1 MILRMIFRILI
12 SATNY
17 TLGLLSLIV
26 ILNGRGEAQEAY
38 HTLFATS
45 DQCMSCHSSITDA
58 AGADIS
64 IGYQWRASMMANA
77 ARDPYWHAAVRREV
91 LDHPDAQAE
100 IEDVCSTCHMP
111 MARFAAHAG
120 GGRGQV
126 LTHVQAL
133 LGGASELPVDARAQA
148 LAVDGVSCT
157 TCHQILPDNFGEE
170 SSFDGGFLIDVTTP
184 PEQRRVFGKY
194 EIDDGRVALMHSAT
208 GFSPVQSDVMQQSEL
223 CAGCHTLFTQA
234 LDAAGAPAG
243 VLPEQMPYPE
253 WLHSDYAETDSCQ
266 SCHMPAVAGPAP
278 IASVLGQPRPDVSQH
293 TFVGAN
299 AFMLR
304 ILKDNRDALGVPATA
319 DELEAA
325 ALRAERHLAEQTA
338 TVAIENV
345 RPAGGRVTFDV
356 VVNSLAGHKLPTA
369 YPSRRVWLH
378 VTVRDAAGDLVFE
391 SGAPQ
396 ADGSI
401 AGNDNDADGSMFEPH
416 YDTITSPDQVQI
428 YESVMVDA
436 TGSVTTGL
444 LFGIRYEKDNRILP
458 AGFDKATAPEEIA
471 VHGDALADVD
481 FVGGSDRVSYAIDGR
496 AGGPF
501 TVEAELLY
509 QSIGYRWAMNLQAYD
524 ASEPSRFLGYFAEH
538 AGQSAKRIGGDV
550 ASSP

>member
-1 MILRMIFRILI
+1 LI
-12 SATNY
+12 
-17 TLGLLSLIV
+17 LIV
-26 ILNGRGEAQEAY
+26 IINSRSDAQEVDHA
-38 HTLFATS
+38 LFATS

-77 ARDPYWHAAVRREV
+77 ARDPYWHAAVRREI

-100 IEDVCSTCHMP
+100 IEDVCATCHMP

-120 GGRGQV
+120 GGRGRV
-126 LTHVQAL
+126 LPHVEAL
-133 LGGASELPVDARAQA
+133 LGGAGKAPVDARTQA

-157 TCHQILPDNFGEE
+157 TCHQILADNFGQE

-208 GFSPVQSDVMQQSEL
+208 GLSPAQSDVMQQSEL
-223 CAGCHTLFTQA
+223 CASCHTLFTEA
-234 LDAAGAPAG
+234 RDAAGAPAG

-253 WLHSDYAETDSCQ
+253 WLHSDYAATNSCQ
-266 SCHMPAVAGPAP
+266 SCHMPAVKGEAA
-278 IASVLGQPRPDVSQH
+278 IASVLGQPRPNVSQH
-293 TFVGAN
+293 AFIGAN

-319 DELEAA
+319 DELEVAA
-325 ALRAERHLAEQTA
+325 ARAERHLAEETA

-345 RPAGGRVTFDV
+345 RAADGRLAFDV
-356 VVNSLAGHKLPTA
+356 AVESHAGHKLPTA

-378 VTVRDAAGDLVFE
+378 VTVRDTAGAVVFE

-401 AGNDNDADGSMFEPH
+401 AGNDNDADGSTFEPH
-416 YDTITSPDQVQI
+416 YETVLSPDQAQI
-428 YESVMVDA
+428 YESIMVDA
-436 TGSVTTGL
+436 ADSVTTGV
-444 LFGIRYEKDNRILP
+444 LFGVRYVKDNRILP
-458 AGFDKATAPEEIA
+458 AGFDKTTAGAEIA
-471 VHGDALADVD
+471 VQGDALEDAD
-481 FVGGSDRVSYAIDGR
+481 FIGGSDRVGYSIETSG

-509 QSIGYRWAMNLQAYD
+509 QAIGYRWAMNLEAYD
-524 ASEPSRFLGYFAEH
+524 APEPARFLGYFAQH
-538 AGQSAKRIGGDV
+538 APQSAKLIGRAT
-550 ASSP
+550 ASGP